1 MNKIL
6 LSGGWG
12 YQNIG
17 DDAILIE
24 TLSFLS
30 NNNTNDIKILSYD
43 AEATNACLKSYNIN
57 HDIYQ
62 SLHKI
67 LYGNYF
73 KEHYID
79 NPISFLSKIPLI
91 KRKIH
96 YLNNKKIAYRI
107 QSDKFIKQL
116 AQRSEI
122 KAAYADRDTLI
133 LAGGGYLDFWIES
146 LFAKYTE
153 VRLAEYFGLKI
164 CIMGPTFGPFEQ
176 YFNSYKLAQ
185 YIVNKSSWISVRDH
199 ESADEIKKLGYTK
212 EIFVTP
218 DFALNN
224 ITEFTYNKNNQLI
237 FIPFISIENKQE
249 VIASTLS
256 EIYHLFGTK
265 ISILLSQLWKEPLAN
280 ALLIKK
286 ECLSQNCPCEIII
299 PKTLKE
305 AQEVLAQSSICI
317 SQNLH
322 GLILAYRAGT
332 PIISLND
339 KRKFKAFMTQIKR
352 LNLLESI
359 SNISK
364 ERLLSLIKKALKEKN
379 DKSSNISLRQ
389 MIIKNNISIFDE
401 V

>member
-1 MNKIL
+1 M
-6 LSGGWG
+6 
-12 YQNIG
+12 
-17 DDAILIE
+17 
-24 TLSFLS
+24 
-30 NNNTNDIKILSYD
+30 
-43 AEATNACLKSYNIN
+43 
-57 HDIYQ
+57 
-62 SLHKI
+62 
-67 LYGNYF
+67 
-73 KEHYID
+73 
-79 NPISFLSKIPLI
+79 
-91 KRKIH
+91 
-96 YLNNKKIAYRI
+96 
-107 QSDKFIKQL
+107 
-116 AQRSEI
+116 
-122 KAAYADRDTLI
+122 
-133 LAGGGYLDFWIES
+133 
-146 LFAKYTE
+146 
-153 VRLAEYFGLKI
+153 
-164 CIMGPTFGPFEQ
+164 
-176 YFNSYKLAQ
+176 
-185 YIVNKSSWISVRDH
+185 
-199 ESADEIKKLGYTK
+199 
-212 EIFVTP
+212 
-218 DFALNN
+218 
-224 ITEFTYNKNNQLI
+224 
-237 FIPFISIENKQE
+237 
-249 VIASTLS
+249 
-256 EIYHLFGTK
+256 
-265 ISILLSQLWKEPLAN
+265 AN

>member
-1 MNKIL
+1 MNKVL

-30 NNNTNDIKILSYD
+30 NNSINDIKILSYD
-43 AEATNACLKSYNIN
+43 ADATSICLKSYNIN

-67 LYGNYF
+67 LYGKDF
-73 KEHYID
+73 KEHYIGS
-79 NPISFLSKIPLI
+79 PTSFLSKIHFI

-107 QSDKFIKQL
+107 QSDKFIQQL
-116 AQRSEI
+116 AQQNEI
-122 KAAYADRDTLI
+122 KAAYADRDTLL

-146 LFAKYTE
+146 LFSKYTE
-153 VRLAEYFGLKI
+153 VKLAEYFGLKI
-164 CIMGPTFGPFEQ
+164 CMMGPTFGPFER
-176 YFNSYKLAQ
+176 YFDSYKLAQ

-199 ESADEIKKLGYTK
+199 ESVDEIKKLGYTK
-212 EIFVTP
+212 KIFVTP

-224 ITEFTYNKNNQLI
+224 ITEFTNNKNNQLV
-237 FIPFISIENKQE
+237 FIPFVSIENKQE

-280 ALLIKK
+280 AQLIQK
-286 ECLSQNCPCEIII
+286 ECLLQNCPCEIII
-299 PKTLKE
+299 PKNLKE
-305 AQEVLAQSSICI
+305 TQKVLAQSSICI

-339 KRKFKAFMTQIKR
+339 KRKFKAFMTQIGR
-352 LNLLESI
+352 LDLLEPI
-359 SNISK
+359 NNISK
-364 ERLLSLIKKALKEKN
+364 EKLLTLIKKALKEGT
-379 DKSSNISLRQ
+379 DKSSNISIKQ
-389 MIIKNNISIFDE
+389 MIIKNNASIFDE